1 MTKISKN
8 IKRLRTSKGMSQDA
22 LAEKL
27 FISRQAVSSWEND
40 RTQPDVD
47 MISKLA
53 EVFGVTVEELLYGE
67 KRNTEIDNESIKTN
81 KILITVFSILGSLL
95 LGVGI
100 TILLVALWEKFP
112 IAGKAMVSFLPMVFG
127 QAAAIYTYVKKRDNV
142 IWCESASMLWAIG
155 VSATVGMFSSILDLR
170 IGALNCLLIDAV
182 LIIPV
187 IWFFNAVTPL
197 AFYYCAAISGVF
209 GVYDIVNNGLIA
221 SILLIILLLPGIMFT
236 YKNTRKNEENRF
248 YYCIWISVIAS
259 IAGAV
264 CCGILLESGLIII
277 LSALFVCLFALN
289 KKDSW
294 SSPFYLFGI
303 AGSAIVSVTSTRLS
317 LFEEYWEEWDKI
329 FTPEHL
335 ACLVICALLFA
346 VGFIAGEKNFE
357 GNPTKSAFCVL
368 GVLNTVL
375 GVLISCFGVSMVL
388 SLGFYA
394 VTISQAIVL
403 IVKGAQEKKYFSL
416 NIGLIMLIALMFA
429 SMSIFYMD
437 LLVVGFMFV
446 ISGAALFVANFYI
459 TRKIKREEKLLAE
472 KAVENNE

>member
-8 IKRLRTSKGMSQDA
+8 IKNLRTANGMSQDA

-40 RTQPDVD
+40 RTQPDVE

-67 KRNTEIDNESIKTN
+67 KRNTQIDNESVKTN

-100 TILLVALWEKFP
+100 TILLVAMWERFP
-112 IAGKAMVSFLPMVFG
+112 IAGKAAVSFLPIVLG
-127 QAAAIYTYVKKRDNV
+127 QTAAIYTYIKKRDNV
-142 IWCESASMLWAIG
+142 MWCECASMLWAIG

-170 IGALNCLLIDAV
+170 IGALNCLLIDALLV
-182 LIIPV
+182 IPV

-197 AFYYCAAISGVF
+197 AFYYCAAIAGSF
-209 GVYDIVNNGLIA
+209 GFYDVVNNGVLV
-221 SILLIILLLPGIMFT
+221 SVLLIVMILFGIAFT
-236 YKNTRKNEENRF
+236 YKNNRNTVETRFE
-248 YYCIWISVIAS
+248 YCVWISVIAS

-303 AGSAIVSVTSTRLS
+303 AGSAIVSVTSTCLS
-317 LFEEYWEEWDKI
+317 LFEEYWEEWNNFFSPI
-329 FTPEHL
+329 
-335 ACLVICALLFA
+335 AYVVICAALFA
-346 VGFIAGEKNFE
+346 VGFIAGEKHLE
-357 GNPTKSAFCVL
+357 GNSTKTAFCVL

-375 GVLISCFGVSMVL
+375 GILITTFGVSLVL

-403 IVKGAQEKKYFSL
+403 IIKGAQEKKYFSL
-416 NIGLIMLIALMFA
+416 NIGLLMLIALMFA
-429 SMSIFYMD
+429 SISIFSMD
-437 LLVVGFMFV
+437 LLVVGFMFL

-459 TRKIKREEKLLAE
+459 TRKIKKEEKVLAE

>member
-8 IKRLRTSKGMSQDA
+8 IKNLRTANGMSQDA

-40 RTQPDVD
+40 RTQPDVE

-67 KRNTEIDNESIKTN
+67 KRNTQIDNESVKTN

-100 TILLVALWEKFP
+100 TILLVAMWERFP
-112 IAGKAMVSFLPMVFG
+112 IAGKAAVSFLPMVLG
-127 QAAAIYTYVKKRDNV
+127 QTAAIYTYIKKRDNV
-142 IWCESASMLWAIG
+142 MWCECASMLWAIG

-170 IGALNCLLIDAV
+170 IGALNCLLIDALLV
-182 LIIPV
+182 IPV

-197 AFYYCAAISGVF
+197 AFYYCAAIAGSF
-209 GVYDIVNNGLIA
+209 GFYDVVNNGVLVSALLIA
-221 SILLIILLLPGIMFT
+221 MTLLGIAFT
-236 YKNTRKNEENRF
+236 YKNNRNTVETRFE
-248 YYCIWISVIAS
+248 YCVWISVIAS
-259 IAGAV
+259 IAAVV
-264 CCGILLESGLIII
+264 CCAILLESGLIIL

-289 KKDSW
+289 KIDSW

-303 AGSAIVSVTSTRLS
+303 AGSAIVSVTSTCLS
-317 LFEEYWEEWDKI
+317 LFEEYWEEWDKF

-335 ACLVICALLFA
+335 SCVVICALLFA
-346 VGFIAGEKNFE
+346 VGFIAGEKHLE
-357 GNPTKSAFCVL
+357 GNGAKTAFCVL
-368 GVLNTVL
+368 GVLNTVFGIL
-375 GVLISCFGVSMVL
+375 VSYFGVSVVL
-388 SLGFYA
+388 SLRFYA

-403 IVKGAQEKKYFSL
+403 IIKGAQEKKYYSL
-416 NIGLIMLIALMFA
+416 NIGLLMLIALMFA
-429 SMSIFYMD
+429 SISIFSMD
-437 LLVVGFMFV
+437 LLVVGFMFL

-459 TRKIKREEKLLAE
+459 TRKIKKEEKVLAE

>member
-8 IKRLRTSKGMSQDA
+8 IKYLRTSKGMSQDA

-40 RTQPDVD
+40 RTQPDVE
-47 MISKLA
+47 MISKLS
-53 EVFGVTVEELLYGE
+53 EVFGVSVEEILYGE
-67 KRNTEIDNESIKTN
+67 KRNTEIDNEAVKTN

-100 TILLVALWEKFP
+100 TILLVALWERFP
-112 IAGKAMVSFLPMVFG
+112 IAGKAIVSLLPMIFG
-127 QAAAIYTYVKKRDNV
+127 QAAAIFTCIKKRDSI
-142 IWCESASMLWAIG
+142 IWRESASMLWAIG
-155 VSATVGMFSSILDLR
+155 VSATVGMLSSVLDLR

-182 LIIPV
+182 LVIPV

-197 AFYYCAAISGVF
+197 AFYYCAAIAGSVGFSYIVKSGV
-209 GVYDIVNNGLIA
+209 IA
-221 SILLIILLLPGIMFT
+221 SILLVVLMIPGIMFT
-236 YKNTRKNEENRF
+236 FKNIRNNYDTRFE
-248 YYCIWISVIAS
+248 YCVWISVIAS
-259 IAGAV
+259 IAVAV
-264 CCGILLESGLIII
+264 CCGILLESGLIVI

-294 SSPFYLFGI
+294 SSPFYILGI
-303 AGSAIVSVTSTRLS
+303 TGSAIVSVTSTCLS

-329 FTPEHL
+329 LTPEHI
-335 ACLVICALLFA
+335 ACVVICAALFA
-346 VGFIAGEKNFE
+346 VGFIAGEKHFE
-357 GNPTKSAFCVL
+357 GNTTKTAFCVL

-375 GVLISCFGVSMVL
+375 GILIATFGVSMVL
-388 SLGFYA
+388 SLCFYA

-403 IVKGAQEKKYFSL
+403 IVKGAQERRYFSL

-437 LLVVGFMFV
+437 LLIVGFMFV

-459 TRKIKREEKLLAE
+459 TRKIKKEEKLLE
-472 KAVENNE
+472 QKAVESNE

>member
-8 IKRLRTSKGMSQDA
+8 IKRLRTSLGMSQDA

-40 RTQPDVD
+40 RTQPDID

-53 EVFGVTVEELLYGE
+53 EVFGITVEELLYGE

-81 KILITVFSILGSLL
+81 KRLIAVFSVLGSLL

-112 IAGKAMVSFLPMVFG
+112 IAGKAVVSFLPMVLG
-127 QAAAIYTYVKKRDNV
+127 QIVAIYTYIKKRDNV
-142 IWCESASMLWAIG
+142 IWCESASMIWAIG
-155 VSATVGMFSSILDLR
+155 ASATVGMFSSILDLR

-187 IWFFNAVTPL
+187 IWFFNTVTPL
-197 AFYYCAAISGVF
+197 AFYYCAAISGAF
-209 GVYDIVNNGLIA
+209 GVYDVTNNGLIA
-221 SILLIILLLPGIMFT
+221 CVSLIVLLLPGIMFT
-236 YKNTRKNEENRF
+236 YKNNRNNEENRF
-248 YYCIWISVIAS
+248 NYCVWISVIAS
-259 IAGAV
+259 IAGAI

-277 LSALFVCLFALN
+277 LSALSVCLFALN
-289 KKDSW
+289 KSDSW

-303 AGSAIVSVTSTRLS
+303 SGSAIVSVTSTCLS
-317 LFEEYWEEWDKI
+317 LFEEYWEEWDNFFSPI
-329 FTPEHL
+329 
-335 ACLVICALLFA
+335 AYLVICAALFA
-346 VGFIAGEKNFE
+346 VGFIPGEKNFE
-357 GNPTKSAFCVL
+357 GNATKTAFCVL

-375 GVLISCFGVSMVL
+375 GILITTFGVSMML

-403 IVKGAQEKKYFSL
+403 IIKGAQEKKYFSL
-416 NIGLIMLIALMFA
+416 NIGLLMLIALMFA

-459 TRKIKREEKLLAE
+459 TRKIKKAEKILEE